1 MYELM
6 SLLKTR
12 CCFALTNVTDMISR
26 ALGPEFGGSIGF
38 LFFVA
43 NVLACG
49 LYISGFVEAV
59 LDNFG
64 PKGSMIDEG
73 AVSLPLNYWYKYLYC
88 SVVLFFCLIICLIG
102 GSMFAK
108 TLLVIFSVSFDIGN
122 LKLLL
127 SSCCHELVI
136 YVEK

>member
-1 MYELM
+1 
-6 SLLKTR
+6 
-12 CCFALTNVTDMISR
+12 MISR

-49 LYISGFVEAV
+49 LYVTGFVEAV
-59 LDNFG
+59 LDSFG
-64 PKGSMIDEG
+64 PKGSMIEEG
-73 AVSLPLNYWYKYLYC
+73 AASLPLNDWYKYLYS

-108 TLLVIFSVSFDIGN
+108 TLIVIFSVSFYIGN

-127 SSCCHELVI
+127 SSYCHEFAI
-136 YVEK
+136 YYMLRNDCLYICNSKKN